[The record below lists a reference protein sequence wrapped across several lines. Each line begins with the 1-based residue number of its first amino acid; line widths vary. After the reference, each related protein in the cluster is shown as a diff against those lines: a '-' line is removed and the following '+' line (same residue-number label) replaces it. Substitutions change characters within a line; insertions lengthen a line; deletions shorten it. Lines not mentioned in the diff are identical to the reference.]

1 MTKTKQ
7 WVRTGIAMALMC
19 GAGAAFAQVKIGV
32 TLSTTGPAA
41 SLGIPE
47 KNTIALLPKE
57 IGGKTVQYIILDDGS
72 DTGKAVQNTRKLID
86 EDHVDAGGSEEL
98 ACLRQASD
106 RGHHFGKPG
115 LLDELDEIVARRP
128 FVVEHQRAQPVLH
141 DSTVAAPA
149 PRSCGARRQRQ
160 ASGR

>member
-1 MTKTKQ
+1 MAMTKTKTKQ

-57 IGGKTVQYIILDDGS
+57 IGGKTGQYIILDDAS
-72 DTGKAVQNTRKLID
+72 ETGKAGENTAKGIG
-86 EDHVDAGGSEEL
+86 ENHVDAIIG
-98 ACLRQASD
+98 
-106 RGHHFGKPG
+106 
-115 LLDELDEIVARRP
+115 
-128 FVVEHQRAQPVLH
+128 
-141 DSTVAAPA
+141 STVTPNSLAMLDPA
-149 PRSCGARRQRQ
+149 SEGK
-160 ASGR
+160 